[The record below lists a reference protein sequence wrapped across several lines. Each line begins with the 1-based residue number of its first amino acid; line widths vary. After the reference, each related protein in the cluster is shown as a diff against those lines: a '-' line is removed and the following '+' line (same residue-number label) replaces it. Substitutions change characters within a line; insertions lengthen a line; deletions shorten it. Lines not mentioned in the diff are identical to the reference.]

1 MFPPECVLVAA
12 TPLATVRGQAAEW
25 EDVPGDEAEAGL
37 AVQESFVT
45 SDRGQDS
52 GDHPGTWMWFTR
64 VNMRRRHYLSHRPHT
79 HSSLLLGDYENTV
92 AATQHLTCHFLGLQ
106 GPSWDT

>member
-52 GDHPGTWMWFTR
+52 GDHPGTWMWFTQ
-64 VNMRRRHYLSHRPHT
+64 VNTRRRHYLSHRPHT
-79 HSSLLLGDYENTV
+79 QSSLLLGDYENT
-92 AATQHLTCHFLGLQ
+92 QDLTYHFLGLQ
-106 GPSWDT
+106 GPPRDT